1 MEEVLEELA
10 VCEDDMMEEYL
21 EEGRISLDKVQKAVA
36 DRQVFP
42 CYFGSALHSQGVEEL
57 LDGLDLY
64 IKDKTYPAEFGAKVY
79 KIARDNQGN
88 RLTYLKVT
96 GGRLKVKDVV
106 EGLNEKINQIRIYSG
121 EKFEAVQEVEA
132 GRVCAVTGLE
142 NTRPGQGIGA
152 EEESDLPVLEPVLTY
167 QILLPDDCDVHKM
180 LLNLKILE
188 EEEPELHI
196 VWEEQTSEI
205 HVQLMGDVQI
215 EMQVGIIGLEPVIE
229 LGGERLGRGH
239 DGVLE
244 FLLVLGEPGTVV
256 IEPDAP
262 EYVDGLIG
270 IASEHDAYSL

>member
-1 MEEVLEELA
+1 M
-10 VCEDDMMEEYL
+10 
-21 EEGRISLDKVQKAVA
+21 
-36 DRQVFP
+36 
-42 CYFGSALHSQGVEEL
+42 
-57 LDGLDLY
+57 DGLDLY

-167 QILLPDDCDVHKM
+167 QILHPL
-180 LLNLKILE
+180 
-188 EEEPELHI
+188 
-196 VWEEQTSEI
+196 
-205 HVQLMGDVQI
+205 
-215 EMQVGIIGLEPVIE
+215 
-229 LGGERLGRGH
+229 
-239 DGVLE
+239 
-244 FLLVLGEPGTVV
+244 
-256 IEPDAP
+256 
-262 EYVDGLIG
+262 
-270 IASEHDAYSL
+270 